1 MKAWGFPKW
10 AKAGPKPPKPP
21 VWDKVDPVAQSCDQA
36 KIAKAAADLVGVFS
50 LFALVTVFAGIA
62 SDKRT
67 PIPIPHLFEAEANYT
82 VFYLPW
88 MPAFIAGALGVWIF
102 NRHGLRILLT
112 LQGFKGPKE
121 ERTPWT
127 KLAVFVA
134 LVAFAALIIVTATK
148 FQDTGVVADARDA
161 AIVEQRADQG
171 RAALEAER
179 DYWQRELDALTA
191 TNLTTLQAQAA
202 RDGSQAWSARVA
214 IAREQGASNLA
225 ALERA
230 QASADRADEMRA
242 EIMRLEVAIAS
253 APVEAETAATVA
265 VDRGATEWIADAF
278 SAVPLWFAIATE
290 FLALIMKLVEF
301 VLLRRAQSEW
311 RASQQQAPAAP
322 VQPPTPAQPAPQEQ
336 PEPVQAEEVDAEV
349 DEDAHEAAA
358 LARAEEARARMRAR
372 QASMPI
378 ADDSEGLKRPR
389 KALDFD
395 ESEMVNVYHG
405 AA

>member
-1 MKAWGFPKW
+1 MRLRFNTTPSVAP
-10 AKAGPKPPKPP
+10 
-21 VWDKVDPVAQSCDQA
+21 WDKVDPVAQACDQA
-36 KIAKAAADLVGVFS
+36 KIARLAADMVGVFS

-67 PIPIPHLFEAEANYT
+67 PIPIPHLFDPEAVYT
-82 VFYLPW
+82 TFFLPW
-88 MPAFIAGALGVWIF
+88 MPAFLAGAIGVWIF

-127 KLAVFVA
+127 KVAVLFA
-134 LVAFAALIIVTATK
+134 LVAFGALIVVTATK
-148 FQDTGVVADARDA
+148 FQDGGRVEDARDA
-161 AIVEQRADQG
+161 AIVEQQADQG
-171 RAALEAER
+171 RAALEAEKA
-179 DYWQRELDALTA
+179 YWQRELDALTA

-202 RDGSQAWSARVA
+202 RDGSQAWAARVA
-214 IAREQGASNLA
+214 IAREQGAANLA

-242 EIMRLEVAIAS
+242 EIVRLDVAIAT
-253 APVEAETAATVA
+253 APVEAETAATVE
-265 VDRGATEWIADAF
+265 VDRGATEWITEAF
-278 SAVPLWFAIATE
+278 AAVPLWFAIATE

-311 RASQQQAPAAP
+311 RASQRAPAAP
-322 VQPPTPAQPAPQEQ
+322 VQAAPPIEPASVEQTVDPAPRTD
-336 PEPVQAEEVDAEV
+336 EE

-358 LARAEEARARMRAR
+358 LARAEEARRRMRERA
-372 QASMPI
+372 AMPM
-378 ADDSEGLKRPR
+378 ADEGESLKRPR
-389 KALDFD
+389 KALDWD
-395 ESEMVNVYHG
+395 ESDEMVNVYEG